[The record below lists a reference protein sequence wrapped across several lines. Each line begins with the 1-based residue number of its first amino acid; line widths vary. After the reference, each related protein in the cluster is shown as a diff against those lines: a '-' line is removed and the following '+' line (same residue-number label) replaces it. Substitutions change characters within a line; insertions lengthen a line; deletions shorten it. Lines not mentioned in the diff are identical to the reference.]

1 MEIVVKDL
9 SVVYMPDT
17 PYEKQALSHID
28 LRIESGC
35 FAAIAGATG
44 SGKST
49 LIQCMAGLIRPASGQ
64 VQVGDKIFHAGS
76 KSGAALRKHVGI
88 VFQYPEHQLFEETIA
103 KDIAFGLKNR
113 GITEPKLDR
122 EVHRMM
128 DLVGLPG
135 ELSDRSPFHLSGGQ
149 MRRVAIAGILALK
162 PDVLIMDEPTAGLDR
177 QGKQELFRLLK
188 DLHEKQGL
196 TVILVTHDMNDV
208 AKYADQVF
216 VLSGGKLALSGTPA
230 EVFEQYQIWQELS
243 LELPQVSQLVAK
255 INEQLDVPLPYS
267 IFTLEELEQSLA
279 KRFVQREAP
288 T

>member
-1 MEIVVKDL
+1 MEIIVKDL

-17 PYEKQALSHID
+17 PYEKQALSHIH
-28 LRIESGC
+28 LRIESGR
-35 FAAIAGATG
+35 FVAVAGATG

-49 LIQCMAGLIRPASGQ
+49 LIQCLAGLIRPVSGQ
-64 VQVGDKIFHAGS
+64 VQVGDKIFHADS

-88 VFQYPEHQLFEETIA
+88 VFQYPEHQLFEETVA

-113 GITEPKLDR
+113 GIAEPELGR
-122 EVHRMM
+122 EVHQVM
-128 DLVGLPG
+128 DLVGLPH

-177 QGKQELFRLLK
+177 QGKRELFRLLK

-196 TVILVTHDMNDV
+196 TIILVTHDMNDV

-216 VLSGGKLALSGTPA
+216 VLSDGKLALAGTPA
-230 EVFEQYQIWQELS
+230 EVFAQYHTWQELS
-243 LELPQVSQLVAK
+243 LELPQVTQLVAS
-255 INEQLDVPLPYS
+255 INEQLECPLPYS

-279 KRFVQREAP
+279 KRLLQREGSG
-288 T
+288 